1 MDHAVTRRVL
11 LASTVPFAVAFAQSI
26 APAREIAV
34 TFDDLPIASH
44 ALEND
49 IRAQKVVTKR
59 LLDTL
64 SHFHVPAIGFVNAGR
79 FAPHGSLEPA
89 RVAVLQQWI
98 DAGQAL
104 GNHSY
109 SHLDFQ
115 ETTLARYAA
124 DVEHGDSLIRALLLA
139 AHRPPPVW
147 FRHPF
152 LDTGGDSVVRARFER
167 GLADHGYR
175 VAPVTVN
182 SEEYLY
188 AARYDRLAARHDSA
202 AMRAVAAAYI
212 SYMTQV
218 MERCERQS
226 NAIFGREIR
235 QILLLHANVLNA
247 DHFGELARML
257 QARGYRFI
265 PIERAMED
273 TAYLRPDRYYGP
285 DGLSWLGRWW
295 RATRSNAGAPTRDVV
310 VRLARAA
317 NRITGAS

>member
-1 MDHAVTRRVL
+1 MCVAIRRSRRL
-11 LASTVPFAVAFAQSI
+11 LIASIAPFAAAFAQSI

-49 IRAQKVVTKR
+49 IRAQTVVTRR
-59 LLDTL
+59 LLDAL
-64 SHFHVPAIGFVNAGR
+64 ALFHVPAIGFVNAGR
-79 FAPHGSLEPA
+79 FAPHGPLEPA

-98 DAGQAL
+98 DAGQAI

-202 AMRAVAAAYI
+202 AMREVAAAYV

-218 MERCERQS
+218 MERCEQQS
-226 NAIFGREIR
+226 NALFGRQIR

-257 QARGYRFI
+257 EARGYRFI

-273 TAYLRPDRYYGP
+273 SAYRTPDRYYGS
-285 DGLSWLGRWW
+285 DGLSWLGRWAKQHSHG
-295 RATRSNAGAPTRDVV
+295 AT
-310 VRLARAA
+310 
-317 NRITGAS
+317 

>member
-1 MDHAVTRRVL
+1 LNTVVCVAIRRSRRL
-11 LASTVPFAVAFAQSI
+11 LVASTAPFAAAFAQSI

-49 IRAQKVVTKR
+49 IRAQNVVTGR
-59 LLDTL
+59 LLDAL
-64 SHFHVPAIGFVNAGR
+64 SLVPAIGFVNAGR
-79 FAPHGSLEPA
+79 FAPHGPMEPA
-89 RVAVLQQWI
+89 RIAVLQQWI

-109 SHLDFQ
+109 SHLDFH
-115 ETTLARYAA
+115 ETTVARYAA
-124 DVEHGDSLIRALLLA
+124 DVAHGDSLIRALLGT

-152 LDTGGDSVVRARFER
+152 LHTGRDAAARARFER
-167 GLADHGYR
+167 GLAELGLR

-182 SEEYLY
+182 SDEYLY
-188 AARYDRLAARHDSA
+188 AARYDRLAARHDTA
-202 AMRAVAAAYI
+202 AMRKVAAAYLA
-212 SYMTQV
+212 YMTQV

-226 NAIFGREIR
+226 NALFGREIR

-257 QARGYRFI
+257 EARGYRFI
-265 PIERAMED
+265 AIERAMD
-273 TAYLRPDRYYGP
+273 DPAYRTPDRYYGP
-285 DGLSWLGRWW
+285 DGLSWLGRW
-295 RATRSNAGAPTRDVV
+295 
-310 VRLARAA
+310 A
-317 NRITGAS
+317 NQRQR